1 MTERRRVLTGIK
13 PTGAPHLGNYVG
25 AIRPAIA
32 RSRDPAVDSY
42 FFLADYHALIGGT
55 DPVAVQRSTLEIA
68 ASWLALGLDPA
79 RTWFYRQSDLPEI
92 PELTWLLTC
101 LTSKGQLNRAH
112 AYKAKVDVNLARGE
126 EPDAG
131 VDMGL
136 YMYPVLMAADILIFN
151 AHEVPVGR
159 DQVQH
164 IEIARDLAVRFNLHY
179 GTPESPHFTL
189 PEARVEA
196 DTAVLPGLDGRKMSK
211 SYHNTIPLWLSPD
224 DLRKAIAGIV
234 TNALPPGA
242 PKDADSAHLFQIHAA
257 FLDEAGREALRAD
270 YAAGIGWGEAKQ
282 RCFEAIDAELAPARA
297 RYEQLMANPAE
308 VEAILLDGGRRAR
321 EAAAP
326 FVARLRRAVGLRPV
340 DQLPA
345 KPPTLGIGAVGF
357 ESGAVSG
364 ASLTTEPRQSTR
376 ARRKQGRTA
385 RLVRYERG
393 GVHGFRLLSA
403 EGPVLLDGG
412 GFAEATA
419 LEEAI
424 GALLTAQV
432 DGSRLLDA
440 DGALLATLSAAG
452 QQADWAAALA
462 EALDAG

>member
-1 MTERRRVLTGIK
+1 MSERRRVLTGIK

-25 AIRPAIA
+25 AIRPAIG
-32 RSRDPAVDSY
+32 RSADPAVDSY

-112 AYKAKVDVNLARGE
+112 AYKARVDANLARGE

-136 YMYPVLMAADILIFN
+136 FMYPVLMAADILIFN

-179 GTPESPHFTL
+179 GTPESPPFTL

-211 SYHNTIPLWLSPD
+211 SYHNTIPLWLSPKA
-224 DLRKAIAGIV
+224 LREAIAGIV

-257 FLDEAGREALRAD
+257 FLDEAGRAALRAD

-282 RCFEAIDAELAPARA
+282 RCFEAIDVELAPARA
-297 RYEQLMANPAE
+297 RYAELMANPAE
-308 VEAILLDGGRRAR
+308 VEAILVDGGRRAR
-321 EAAAP
+321 AAAAP
-326 FVARLRRAVGLRPV
+326 FLARLREAVGLRPL
-340 DQLPA
+340 DRLPT
-345 KPPTLGIGAVGF
+345 PPTAAPTPREGA
-357 ESGAVSG
+357 
-364 ASLTTEPRQSTR
+364 STR

-385 RLVRYERG
+385 RLVRFERD

-412 GFAEATA
+412 GFPDAAA
-419 LEEAI
+419 LDAAI
-424 GALLTAQV
+424 AALSGARV
-432 DGSRLLDA
+432 EGERLLGA
-440 DGALLATLSAAG
+440 DGTRLATLSAAG
-452 QQADWAAALA
+452 QTADWAAALA

>member
-1 MTERRRVLTGIK
+1 MSERRRVLTGIK

-55 DPVAVQRSTLEIA
+55 DPAAVQRSTLEIA

-101 LTSKGQLNRAH
+101 LTSKGQLNRAY
-112 AYKAKVDVNLARGE
+112 AYKAKVDANRERGE

-136 YMYPVLMAADILIFN
+136 FMYPVLMAADILIFN

-211 SYHNTIPLWLSPD
+211 SYHNTIPLWLSPKA
-224 DLRKAIAGIV
+224 LREAIAGIV

-257 FLDEAGREALRAD
+257 FLDEAGRAALRAD
-270 YAAGIGWGEAKQ
+270 YAAGISWGEAKQ
-282 RCFEAIDAELAPARA
+282 RCFAAIDAELAPARA

-321 EAAAP
+321 EAAAS
-326 FVARLRRAVGLRPV
+326 FLARLRAAVGLRPV
-340 DQLPA
+340 DQLPVPVA
-345 KPPTLGIGAVGF
+345 AAPAPRDGA
-357 ESGAVSG
+357 
-364 ASLTTEPRQSTR
+364 STR

-424 GALLTAQV
+424 GALPTAQV
-432 DGSRLLDA
+432 DGARLLDV
-440 DGALLATLSAAG
+440 DGVLLATLSAAG

-462 EALDAG
+462 EALEAG

>member
-92 PELTWLLTC
+92 PELTWLLSC

-112 AYKAKVDVNLARGE
+112 AYKAKVDANLARND

-136 YMYPVLMAADILIFN
+136 YLYPVLMAADILIFN

-179 GTPESPHFTL
+179 GSAEAPHFTL

-211 SYHNTIPLWLSPD
+211 SYHNTIPLWLSPKA
-224 DLRKAIAGIV
+224 LREAIAGIV

-242 PKDADSAHLFQIHAA
+242 PKDADSAHLYQIHAA
-257 FLDEAGREALRAD
+257 FLDEAGRAALRAD

-308 VEAILLDGGRRAR
+308 VEAILVDGGRRAR

-326 FVARLRRAVGLRPV
+326 FVARLREAVGLRRLDRLPV
-340 DQLPA
+340 SASATPA
-345 KPPTLGIGAVGF
+345 
-357 ESGAVSG
+357 
-364 ASLTTEPRQSTR
+364 PRDGPSTR

-385 RLVRYERG
+385 RLVRYEREG
-393 GVHGFRLLSA
+393 LHGFRLLSA
-403 EGPVLLDGG
+403 EGPVLLEGG
-412 GFAEATA
+412 GQADAASVQAALAALSSARVDAGSVLAEDGT
-419 LEEAI
+419 
-424 GALLTAQV
+424 LLGQ
-432 DGSRLLDA
+432 
-440 DGALLATLSAAG
+440 LSAAG
-452 QQADWAAALA
+452 QAADWRAALA
-462 EALDAG
+462 EALAAV